1 MITKAGVKNGEI
13 ANPVLLFQSR
23 LTWKTSIKINRKI
36 KNMNWTKELQ
46 TYEILFDFVGSAT
59 FIQ

>member
-23 LTWKTSIKINRKI
+23 LTYIKINRKI
-36 KNMNWTKELQ
+36 KNLNWTKELQ
-46 TYEILFDFVGSAT
+46 TYEILFDFVSSAS